1 MQKKL
6 APRAAGGADT
16 SEIDQLLGERRA
28 FSRIADSCSAA
39 DAECLRRM
47 RDEKLYL
54 AKKLNWDQFCTRYLD
69 ISRAEA
75 NRIIQR
81 FEEFGQS
88 YFDVSRIVR
97 ISPESYRAIAHAVKD
112 KTIEHNGEIIPLT
125 SENAQR
131 VTAAVQALR
140 QAAAPKREPKPAIAA
155 TPAAP
160 PAPAPPAAPLPP
172 DEHINALQRRA
183 YDLDAELRQLCD
195 RAGRGGWERQAIGR
209 LARELRQRMY
219 ELEVLAA

>member
-1 MQKKL
+1 ML
-6 APRAAGGADT
+6 VTTPAGDAGDT
-16 SEIDQLLGERRA
+16 ELNQLLGERRA

-39 DAECLRRM
+39 DAQRVRRM
-47 RDEKLYL
+47 RDERMYRS
-54 AKKLNWDQFCTRYLD
+54 KKVNWSQFCTQYLD
-69 ISRAEA
+69 IGKSEA

-112 KTIEHNGEIIPLT
+112 KTIEHSGETIALT

-140 QAAAPKREPKPAIAA
+140 QAAAPKPEPEAAIE
-155 TPAAP
+155 
-160 PAPAPPAAPLPP
+160 PAPPLPLR
-172 DEHINALQRRA
+172 ERIHGLERRA
-183 YDLDAELRQLCD
+183 YETSAELRQACYD
-195 RAGRGGWERQAIGR
+195 ATYGYERQAIQR
-209 LARELRQRMY
+209 LARDLRQRMY
-219 ELEVLAA
+219 DLEVLAA